1 MMLAAV
7 GNILR
12 ALFGFTRGPIGTR
25 ADRQQTQ
32 SRQKY
37 AGTAEKQTDSRR
49 QPQNASSKGKIFD
62 DNEGE
67 YVDYEEI
74 KN

>member
-1 MMLAAV
+1 MMLVAV

-12 ALFGFTRGPIGTR
+12 ALFGFTRAPKGAR
-25 ADRQQTQ
+25 AGRRQTQ
-32 SRQKY
+32 SRQ
-37 AGTAEKQTDSRR
+37 AGTGTSGNRTDNRQQT
-49 QPQNASSKGKIFD
+49 QNASSKNKVFD

-67 YVDYEEI
+67 YVDYEEV